1 MSIKINDNII
11 SQVMNDDDFKEE
23 LREYLN
29 EVIDDEIAKGDDM
42 DDELVHDCVEALMAL
57 SEGTADEA
65 VDKLRSSK
73 NVIRFVH
80 RKNFAAKRTRRQ
92 IAAAIAVLLIAHTT
106 AYNTVNAYA
115 NAVDEFFSSI
125 VEMLRDIDK
134 EDDTN
139 PDIEHK
145 YASMWYEPP
154 ESGEI
159 TSVKNEN
166 DIDLS
171 GYSFFVSD
179 YEGNE
184 KEVPLSDCK
193 IIKEKAEADG
203 KPVINVVVKYENVEC
218 PLQFILED
226 N

>member
-29 EVIDDEIAKGDDM
+29 EVIDDEIAKGDEM

-73 NVIRFVH
+73 NIIRFVH

-139 PDIEHK
+139 PDIEHN

-184 KEVPLSDCK
+184 KKVPLSDCK